1 MQPVNSDWRQGVN
14 LRTDGSLEVN
24 NRSIPKSV
32 VFWTDSAPPDILMKV
47 HTKKGE
53 IQVRNVWDTG
63 DGVMHSWHN
72 GAAMIVDVDATSGAR
87 TYRCNDGR
95 PDDDFDELT
104 FVIEFPS

>member
-1 MQPVNSDWRQGVN
+1 M
-14 LRTDGSLEVN
+14 
-24 NRSIPKSV
+24 
-32 VFWTDSAPPDILMKV
+32 FWTDSAPPDILRKV

-53 IQVRNVWDTG
+53 IQVRNVWDPG
-63 DGVMHSWHN
+63 DGVMHSWHT